1 MGSIIWSLGAFVVTL
16 GILVTFHEF
25 GHFWVARRCGVKVLT
40 FSVGFGKPIWQRQ
53 GQDGTVYQV
62 GIVPLGGYV
71 RMLDERVDNVSENE
85 RQVTFNSKTVWQR
98 AAIIAAG
105 PIANFVLAIAVLWLM
120 FVIGVPSVK
129 PIIGTV
135 QENSIAA
142 QAGIQT
148 PAEIIAIDGVETADW
163 QQVNLRFAAAL
174 GNDLVEVKTID
185 EGNRER
191 TYQLQIGAWRLQD
204 NKQPTYAALGLQ
216 PFRPEVSLVLS
227 YIAPDSPAAAANL
240 QVGDKI
246 IAFDGTPVVDWP
258 QTRDLIMQAAGQE
271 VRVTLER
278 NGQTVTQQVQLG
290 SREANGQRYGFLG
303 VEPTVAA
310 YPEQYRFTQQYGIVD
325 GLIHG
330 AERTWELMTLSVNM
344 LGKLLV
350 GTVSVSNLSG
360 PVAIAEGAGATASYG
375 LVYFLGFLALI
386 SVNLGIINLVPLP
399 VLDGGHLAFLAIEG
413 VRGKPVSERV
423 QEVCYRIG
431 GILIFALM
439 AIAISNDILRLSQ

>member
-1 MGSIIWSLGAFVVTL
+1 MGSIIWSLGAFILTL

-53 GQDGTVYQV
+53 GCDGTLYQV
-62 GIVPLGGYV
+62 GLIPLGGYV
-71 RMLDERVDNVSENE
+71 RMLDERVDAVSDNE
-85 RQVTFNSKTVWQR
+85 RNVTFNSKTVWQR

-105 PIANFVLAIAVLWLM
+105 PVANFVLAIAVLWLM

-129 PIIGTV
+129 PVVGEVTA
-135 QENSIAA
+135 NSIAA
-142 QAGIQT
+142 EAGVET
-148 PAEIIAIDGVETADW
+148 PAEIIAIDGTQTTDW

-174 GNDLVEVKTID
+174 GNDTVAVTTRD
-185 EGNRER
+185 ERSRER
-191 TYQLQIGAWRLQD
+191 TYELAIAQWRLDD
-204 NKQPTYAALGLQ
+204 NQQPTYMALGLE
-216 PFRPEVSLVLS
+216 PFRPQVSLVLS
-227 YIAPDSPAAAANL
+227 YIAPESPAEAANL

-246 IAFDGTPVVDWP
+246 IAFNGTPVADWP
-258 QTRDLIMQAAGQE
+258 QTRDLIMQAAGQQVLLSIE
-271 VRVTLER
+271 RDAQRLE
-278 NGQTVTQQVQLG
+278 QTVTLG
-290 SREANGQRYGFLG
+290 TRDANGSSYGFLG
-303 VEPTVAA
+303 VEPTVAP
-310 YPEQYRFTQQYGIVD
+310 YPERYRFTQQYGIVE
-325 GLIHG
+325 GFAQG
-330 AERTWELMTLSVNM
+330 AARTWELMVLSVKM
-344 LGKLLV
+344 IGKLLV

-375 LVYFLGFLALI
+375 FVYFLGFLALI

-399 VLDGGHLAFLAIEG
+399 ILDGGHLAFLAIEG
-413 VRGKPVSERV
+413 VRGKPVSERI

>member
-142 QAGIQT
+142 QAGIQS

-174 GNDLVEVKTID
+174 GNDLVEVKTRD

-191 TYQLQIGAWRLQD
+191 TYQLQISAWRLED
-204 NKQPTYAALGLQ
+204 NKQPTYTALGLQ

-246 IAFDGTPVVDWP
+246 IAFDGTPLVDWP
-258 QTRDLIMQAAGQE
+258 QTRDLILQAAGQD
-271 VRVTLER
+271 VTITLER
-278 NGQTVTQQVQLG
+278 SGQTMTQQVQLG

>member
-1 MGSIIWSLGAFVVTL
+1 MGSIIWSLGAFVLTL

-53 GQDGTVYQV
+53 GRDGTLYQV
-62 GIVPLGGYV
+62 GIIPLGGYV
-71 RMLDERVDNVSENE
+71 RMLDERVDEVSAED
-85 RQVTFNSKTVWQR
+85 RQVTFNSKTLWQR

-105 PIANFVLAIAVLWLM
+105 PAANFVLAIAVLWLM

-129 PIIGTV
+129 PVIGKV
-135 QENSIAA
+135 QANSIAA
-142 QAGIQT
+142 ETGIST
-148 PAEIIAIDGVETADW
+148 PAEIIAIDGSETADW

-174 GNDLVEVKTID
+174 GNDVVAVTTLD
-185 EGNRER
+185 ERNRER
-191 TYQLQIGAWRLQD
+191 TYELNISQWRLQD
-204 NKQPTYAALGLQ
+204 NQQPTYVALGLQ

-227 YIAPDSPAAAANL
+227 YIAADSPAAQANL

-246 IAFDGTPVVDWP
+246 IAFDGTPVTEWP
-258 QTRDLIMQAAGQE
+258 QTRDLIMQAAGQQ
-271 VRVTLER
+271 VLLTLER
-278 NGQTVTQQVQLG
+278 NGQVIEQAVQLG
-290 SREANGQRYGFLG
+290 RREANGQHYGFLG

-310 YPEQYRFTQQYGIVD
+310 YPEEYRFTQQYGVID
-325 GLIHG
+325 GFLQG
-330 AERTWELMTLSVNM
+330 AERTWELMALSVKM
-344 LGKLLV
+344 IGKLLV

>member
-53 GQDGTVYQV
+53 GRDGTVYQV
-62 GIVPLGGYV
+62 GVIPLGGYV
-71 RMLDERVDNVSENE
+71 RMLDERVDSVSEDE

-105 PIANFVLAIAVLWLM
+105 PIANFVLAIAVLWVM

-129 PIIGTV
+129 PIVGTV

-204 NKQPTYAALGLQ
+204 NQQPTYAALGLQ

-325 GLIHG
+325 GLLQG
-330 AERTWELMTLSVNM
+330 AERTWELMALSVNM

>member
-1 MGSIIWSLGAFVVTL
+1 MLSIIWSLGAFIVTL

-53 GQDGTVYQV
+53 GRDGTVYQV
-62 GIVPLGGYV
+62 GIIPLGGYV
-71 RMLDERVDNVSENE
+71 RMLDERVDSISPDEHH
-85 RQVTFNSKTVWQR
+85 VTFNSKTVWQR

-105 PIANFVLAIAVLWLM
+105 PIANFVLAVAVLWVM
-120 FVIGVPSVK
+120 FLIGVPSVK
-129 PIIGTV
+129 PIIGEV
-135 QENSIAA
+135 SPNSIAA
-142 QAGIQT
+142 EAGIET
-148 PAEIIAIDGVETADW
+148 PAEIRAIDGHTTADW

-174 GNDLVEVKTID
+174 GNDEVTLTTVD
-185 EGNRER
+185 ERNREH
-191 TYQLQIGAWRLQD
+191 TYSLAISDWRLGD
-204 NKQPTYAALGLQ
+204 NQQPTYTALGLQ
-216 PFRPEVSLVLS
+216 PFRPAVSLVLS
-227 YIAPDSPAAAANL
+227 YVAPNSPAEQANL

-246 IAFDGTPVVDWP
+246 IAFNGTPVSDWP
-258 QTRDLIMQAAGQE
+258 QTRDFIMQAAGE
-271 VRVTLER
+271 RITLTLER
-278 NGQTVTQQVQLG
+278 GSQSVEQTVAIG
-290 SREANGQRYGFLG
+290 SREINGQRYGFLG
-303 VEPTVAA
+303 VEPTIAE
-310 YPEQYRFTQQYGIVD
+310 YPESYRFTQQYGVVD
-325 GLIHG
+325 SLVLG
-330 AERTWELMTLSVNM
+330 AERTWELMVLSVKM
-344 LGKLLV
+344 IGKLLV

-360 PVAIAEGAGATASYG
+360 PFAIAEGAGATASYG

-431 GILIFALM
+431 GLLIFALM

>member
-40 FSVGFGKPIWQRQ
+40 FSVGFGKPIWQLQ
-53 GQDGTVYQV
+53 GRDGTVYQV
-62 GIVPLGGYV
+62 GVIPLGGYV
-71 RMLDERVDNVSENE
+71 RMLDERVDSVSEDE

-105 PIANFVLAIAVLWLM
+105 PIANFVLAIAVLWVM

-129 PIIGTV
+129 PIVGTV

-204 NKQPTYAALGLQ
+204 NQQPTYAALGLQ

-325 GLIHG
+325 GLLQG
-330 AERTWELMTLSVNM
+330 AERTWELMALSVNM